1 MAKNKRG
8 RRKKKKEKENSI
20 ELQKFNVEVE
30 AYWFSPGA
38 QSCLALCDQ
47 MDCSTPDFPVLHYL
61 PEVAQTH
68 VHGVDDA
75 LQPSHPLLPPSPP
88 SLSLSQ
94 HQGLFQ

>member
-38 QSCLALCDQ
+38 QSCLALCDP
-47 MDCSTPDFPVLHYL
+47 MNCSTPGFPVHHQLL
-61 PEVAQTH
+61 ESTQIH
-68 VHGVDDA
+68 VY
-75 LQPSHPLLPPSPP
+75 
-88 SLSLSQ
+88 
-94 HQGLFQ
+94 